1 MMTTCKT
8 SRQSSG
14 RLVIQCVLAGLV
26 ALYACG
32 AARAAGGGK
41 LIASPEADW
50 PQWRGPS
57 RDGVSSETG
66 LLDAWPAGGPKLL
79 WKTGS
84 LGKGWSSPIIVGRT
98 IYITGDVGERLVIF
112 AFDLDGKVKWKTPN
126 GKAWKRAWPGSRAA
140 CCYSEGLLYN
150 MNGHGRLVCLD
161 AATGAEQ
168 WSVEVLKRFRAKQP
182 FFGVSECVLVD
193 GNNVIVTPGSE
204 TALIAA
210 LDKKTGKTVW
220 TGKAPPAPTETA
232 GYSSPIL
239 LTWGKT
245 RQIIAT
251 TSFRTF
257 AANAETG
264 KVLWTA
270 GLALTKNACSTIP
283 VLCGDTVFVT
293 NTSVDKMSTSMLKV
307 SPAADAAEKAW
318 TIQLRNLSGSA
329 VFQGGNLYVSGARK
343 FKGFFCLD
351 PKTGKARA
359 TLAEPS
365 TAAMVYADGK
375 LFVLSGDDGKVLLL
389 KPAADGFQTKG
400 QFTLVEKV
408 KKKDAWAHPVLFGGR
423 LYLRYHDALFCFDV
437 KGQ

>member
-1 MMTTCKT
+1 MMTTCKA
-8 SRQSSG
+8 SRQGGG
-14 RLVIQCVLAGLV
+14 RLVIQCVLVGLV
-26 ALYACG
+26 ALGACG
-32 AARAAGGGK
+32 AAGAGK

-50 PQWRGPS
+50 PQWRGPR

-79 WKTGS
+79 WKAGS
-84 LGKGWSSPIIVGRT
+84 LGKGWSSPIIVGQT

-112 AFDLDGKVKWKTPN
+112 AFDLDGKVKWQTPN
-126 GKAWKRAWPGSRAA
+126 GKAWKRAWPGARAA
-140 CCYSEGLLYN
+140 CCYSEGMLYH

-161 AATGAEQ
+161 AATGKEQ

-182 FFGVSECVLVD
+182 FFGLSECVLVD
-193 GNNVIVTPGSE
+193 GKNVIVTPASE

-210 LDKKTGKTVW
+210 LDKTTGKTVW
-220 TGKAPPAPTETA
+220 TGKAPPEAAETA

-257 AANAETG
+257 AANADTG

-283 VLCGDTVFVT
+283 VLCDDLVFVT
-293 NTSVDKMSTSMLKV
+293 NTSVDKMSTSMLKPTLA
-307 SPAADAAEKAW
+307 SDAAENAW
-318 TIQLRNLSGSA
+318 TIELRNLSGSG
-329 VFQGGNLYVSGARK
+329 VYTGGNLYVSGARTV
-343 FKGFFCLD
+343 KGFLCLD

-359 TLAEPS
+359 ALPEPS

-375 LFVLSGDDGKVLLL
+375 LFVLSGDDGKVFLL
-389 KPAADGFQTKG
+389 KPTAKAFEIAG

-408 KKKDAWAHPVLFGGR
+408 KKKDAWAHPVLLGGR
-423 LYLRYHDALFCFDV
+423 LYLRYHDTLFCFDV